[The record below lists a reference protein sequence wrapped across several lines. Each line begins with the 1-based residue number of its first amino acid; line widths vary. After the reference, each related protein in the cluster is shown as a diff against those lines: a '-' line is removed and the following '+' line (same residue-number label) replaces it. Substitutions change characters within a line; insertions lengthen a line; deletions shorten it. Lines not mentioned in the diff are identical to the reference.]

1 MGLLKVGESR
11 TQARITAAVRDA
23 AAAAAATRVK
33 DQGECTYGG
42 CLYEQ
47 GRGHVSWL
55 ILQYNIYLQ
64 VKETGFNCA

>member
-23 AAAAAATRVK
+23 AAAAATRVK
-33 DQGECTYGG
+33 EQGECTYGG